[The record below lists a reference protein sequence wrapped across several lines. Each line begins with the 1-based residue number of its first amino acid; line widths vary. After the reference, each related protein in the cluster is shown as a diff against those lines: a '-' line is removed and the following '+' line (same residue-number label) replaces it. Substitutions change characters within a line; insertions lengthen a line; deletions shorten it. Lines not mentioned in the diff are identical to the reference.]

1 MKRCACGRSVEQ
13 PWRQRDTP
21 VSPASFLAGLV
32 LLGFGVAA
40 VVVPET
46 PHLVGWGLLGVLGL
60 AVVVGAATS
69 LARGH
74 LHPGCVVARGLW
86 LGVAWPGLPLRVV
99 LSLPF

>member
-21 VSPASFLAGLV
+21 VSPASFLAGLL

-40 VVVPET
+40 VVVPES
-46 PHLVGWGLLGVLGL
+46 PHPVGWGVLGVLGL
-60 AVVVGAATS
+60 AAVVGWGTS

-74 LHPGCVVARGLW
+74 LHPGCVLGRGLW
-86 LGVAWPGLPLRVV
+86 LGLAWPGLPLRVV